1 MGNIKNKFY
10 ETIIW
15 FNLFI
20 LDGPNNPFEL
30 SVSCV
35 FTITSEYTI
44 TFNITHV
51 PIYTSYGSLPGV
63 IPGPCV
69 T

>member
-1 MGNIKNKFY
+1 MFL

-15 FNLFI
+15 F
-20 LDGPNNPFEL
+20 DL
-30 SVSCV
+30 SVLDSLNNLLGLSSSSV
-35 FTITSEYTI
+35 LTITAEHTI
-44 TFNITHV
+44 AFNVTRV

-63 IPGPCV
+63 IPGLCV